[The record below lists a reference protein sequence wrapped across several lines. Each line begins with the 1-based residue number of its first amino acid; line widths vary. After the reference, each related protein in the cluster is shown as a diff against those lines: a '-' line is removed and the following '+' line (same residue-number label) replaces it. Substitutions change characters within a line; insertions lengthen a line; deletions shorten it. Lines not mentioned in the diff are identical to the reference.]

1 MKKILSIILILSMV
15 LSLAACN
22 AKSTPVSNNV
32 VENAQG
38 VTDTKITIA
47 NTAATSGAYA
57 AIGNPY
63 LAGIQGYLDMVNKEG
78 GIDGRKIEF
87 IHYDDEFDPVKGKS
101 YLQELVEDNKVFA
114 ILGHFG
120 TPVVS
125 ATIDD
130 LNEYGIP
137 AVYFATGIGQLF
149 SQDVKPGDAG
159 YNIFPVQPLYIT
171 EGQIMVSRGVGTF
184 NADKVGII
192 YTSDDAGINMFDG
205 AVTKAKALGVELISQ
220 QVAAGAADVSAAVT
234 TLKNSEVDF
243 VIIAAIQATFPTIAK
258 EMASQGMKVPAITTY
273 VCQGVANTVAED
285 LDGKFDCYINS
296 WKTNEG
302 HDSDLALFNQYVDK
316 NYVSNA
322 DAQSGW
328 IAAAVFCEG
337 LRRIAGQPVTWGNF
351 MTALEQAPITVPF
364 ADVVDFT
371 NGTRAGVQS
380 MLLLKV
386 DASNTDTYVSVFD
399 GMKSMSDL
407 VGK

>member
-1 MKKILSIILILSMV
+1 MV

-87 IHYDDEFDPVKGKS
+87 IHYDDEFDLVKGKS
-101 YLQELVEDNKVFA
+101 YLQELVEDNKVFV

-192 YTSDDAGINMFDG
+192 YNYEIGR
-205 AVTKAKALGVELISQ
+205 
-220 QVAAGAADVSAAVT
+220 
-234 TLKNSEVDF
+234 
-243 VIIAAIQATFPTIAK
+243 
-258 EMASQGMKVPAITTY
+258 ASCRERV
-273 VCQGVANTVAED
+273 
-285 LDGKFDCYINS
+285 
-296 WKTNEG
+296 
-302 HDSDLALFNQYVDK
+302 
-316 NYVSNA
+316 
-322 DAQSGW
+322 
-328 IAAAVFCEG
+328 
-337 LRRIAGQPVTWGNF
+337 
-351 MTALEQAPITVPF
+351 
-364 ADVVDFT
+364 
-371 NGTRAGVQS
+371 
-380 MLLLKV
+380 
-386 DASNTDTYVSVFD
+386 
-399 GMKSMSDL
+399 
-407 VGK
+407 